1 MAYSYAF
8 SVLLSAFL
16 LFQIQPM
23 IGKRILPWFG
33 GTPTVWSTVLLFFQV
48 LLTAGYAYAYW
59 LLGQRRS
66 RRQAT
71 VHLAARRLPHRVVG
85 HRAGL
90 AVSPHP
96 RCRLAA
102 TRQRLAHLG
111 NRQDPGCVRRHPL
124 LPASSNST
132 LMQAWFS
139 RGHPGRTPYPLY
151 ALSNAGSLL
160 ALISYPILVERNLT
174 LRAQA
179 YLWSAGYVLFALVA
193 IYLSWKTY

>member
-1 MAYSYAF
+1 MAYYYAF

-23 IGKRILPWFG
+23 IGKHILPWFG

-90 AVSPHP
+90 AFAPHP

-102 TRQRLAHLG
+102 ARQRLAHLG

-124 LPASSNST
+124 LAALLQQHSDAS
-132 LMQAWFS
+132 LVQPWPS
-139 RGHPGRTPYPLY
+139 RPHF
-151 ALSNAGSLL
+151 LSPVCIVQCRFVVGLD
-160 ALISYPILVERNLT
+160 
-174 LRAQA
+174 
-179 YLWSAGYVLFALVA
+179 
-193 IYLSWKTY
+193 